1 MAATATVHLVLQRP
15 LFSPFLNTEGL
26 EVAGKEV
33 GTFAKESKKLLG
45 EKQSRPQSRIPLR
58 DGGYPSAVR

>member
-15 LFSPFLNTEGL
+15 LFFPFLNTEGL

-33 GTFAKESKKLLG
+33 GTFARVKETLG
-45 EKQSRPQSRIPLR
+45 VKQSRPQSRISLR
-58 DGGYPSAVR
+58 DGGYPSVVR